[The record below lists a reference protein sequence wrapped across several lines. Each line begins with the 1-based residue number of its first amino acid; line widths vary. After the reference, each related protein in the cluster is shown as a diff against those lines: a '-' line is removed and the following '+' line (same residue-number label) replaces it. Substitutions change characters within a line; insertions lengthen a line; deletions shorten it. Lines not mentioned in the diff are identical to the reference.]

1 MSGECMECSYSAWHR
16 AGQMDKAG
24 PSTIGSVSAVQ
35 HPLISIIMYNI
46 KPSVTSRRSTIP
58 DCLNATTEAPQD
70 ATIVM
75 VTRPPYNL
83 FR

>member
-1 MSGECMECSYSAWHR
+1 MSGECNYSAWRR

-24 PSTIGSVSAVQ
+24 PSTIGSVKVVQ
-35 HPLISIIMYNI
+35 HPLILIIMYNI
-46 KPSVTSRRSTIP
+46 QSSVTSRRSTVP
-58 DCLNATTEAPQD
+58 DCLSATTDTTQD

-75 VTRPPYNL
+75 VTLPPYNL